1 MIKESSDFV
10 EARVDHTLL
19 RQMHLVLS
27 SLRTVVQTA
36 SSVTTETTNHTVAGS
51 NESPP
56 SDKGTNGVSI
66 QEQHDAL
73 QAQVSNIEKTVQS
86 ISHDVKAFI
95 KHQKTTTTNTK
106 SYANVTSTVAP
117 KTKEKAFANRWTV
130 TLNQEMRDKV
140 KADGFKT
147 TMALI
152 RTALNTTAFP
162 SDPPKIEGLA
172 QLRSGDLAIW
182 FASYEDK
189 AKAIAKRSI
198 WMPDWSAS
206 IVPPRNQQKHGVLLS
221 YVPTKLNPD
230 SIAMELQAR
239 YPLGYVSTCRWLT
252 ATGSKKVHSTLVVHT
267 MNKTGAEELHGK
279 RVLTI
284 QDQVFKIVDYYKT
297 ETRTSQCFNCQG
309 YGHLSYQCT
318 QDTRCAKCAGSHRTA
333 ACELFPRGDPLTE
346 NLDLLQCINCDAQ
359 APSWHS
365 DCPKATLKNYHHSDD
380 DKRSEYDIDEQDAAD
395 QAADDA
401 AEEEDAADREETVEQ
416 NAAPAPPQEEVAVE
430 ESLQ

>member
-1 MIKESSDFV
+1 MITEGSDFV
-10 EARVDHTLL
+10 EVRVDHTLL
-19 RQMHLVLS
+19 CQMHIVLS
-27 SLRTVVQTA
+27 ALRPEAQPA
-36 SSVTTETTNHTVAGS
+36 SSATTEVTNHSPAGS
-51 NESPP
+51 NESP
-56 SDKGTNGVSI
+56 SSTARTNDVSI
-66 QEQHDAL
+66 QDQHDTL

-95 KHQKTTTTNTK
+95 KHQKTTKPDSK
-106 SYANVTSTVAP
+106 SYATAASSAAP

-130 TLNQEMRDKV
+130 TLNQEMRDKI

-189 AKAIAKRSI
+189 AKAIAKRST

-206 IVPPRNQQKHGVLLS
+206 IVPPHNQQKHGVLLS
-221 YVPTKLNPD
+221 YVPTKLNSD

-252 ATGSKKVHSTLVVHT
+252 ASGSKKVHSTLVVHT

-309 YGHLSYQCT
+309 
-318 QDTRCAKCAGSHRTA
+318 
-333 ACELFPRGDPLTE
+333 
-346 NLDLLQCINCDAQ
+346 
-359 APSWHS
+359 
-365 DCPKATLKNYHHSDD
+365 
-380 DKRSEYDIDEQDAAD
+380 
-395 QAADDA
+395 
-401 AEEEDAADREETVEQ
+401 
-416 NAAPAPPQEEVAVE
+416 
-430 ESLQ
+430 